1 VEGTAIKLS
10 ETKWQV
16 ILSDGSILAT
26 EQNDLLDS
34 SKFYV
39 KKALNRVSIA
49 EERKAAQ
56 KVKRRRQI
64 EHKAQE
70 AVMLETA
77 REERRKRDKEE
88 FEKMLVS
95 IAAGTESGNPYD
107 FKAFEE
113 LLLRLR
119 SPFKTTI
126 DGFAITVAESDA
138 AIMMEDAALEVV
150 KKRILGE
157 NKRNN
162 EDDTTT
168 NNKKK
173 RRTGGNAAV
182 STVYGATHLVAHHS
196 SHRRDLN
203 QNKKAREKT
212 LTGMD
217 RELKNIQATMLLV
230 EKRKK
235 HFAGLERER
244 SMAIRAHAA
253 TEEQELVSAGPRV
266 AGSEINEPVLDIVPV
281 QSVREYWEIREGETD
296 ESLVTFLRLFCP
308 TCGKLSK
315 NKEEKWA
322 FIARAILPKLSPAFF
337 ESAVENYQRRATEL
351 QQQIEDLRNV
361 DVNDDDE
368 PNATTT
374 VANI

>member
-1 VEGTAIKLS
+1 MS
-10 ETKWQV
+10 
-16 ILSDGSILAT
+16 AT
-26 EQNDLLDS
+26 
-34 SKFYV
+34 
-39 KKALNRVSIA
+39 SIA
-49 EERKAAQ
+49 
-56 KVKRRRQI
+56 
-64 EHKAQE
+64 
-70 AVMLETA
+70 
-77 REERRKRDKEE
+77 
-88 FEKMLVS
+88 
-95 IAAGTESGNPYD
+95 SGNKYD
-107 FKAFEE
+107 FFDFEE

-119 SPFKTTI
+119 APFKTTI
-126 DGFAITVAESDA
+126 NGFAITVAENDA
-138 AIMMEDAALEVV
+138 AIMMEEAALEVV

-157 NKRNN
+157 NKRKN

-168 NNKKK
+168 NNKKQ

-196 SHRRDLN
+196 SHRRDLK
-203 QNKKAREKT
+203 QNKKARQKE

-217 RELKNIQATMLLV
+217 RELKNIQVTMQLV

-244 SMAIRAHAA
+244 SMAIRAHAR
-253 TEEQELVSAGPRV
+253 TEEQELVTAGPCV

-281 QSVREYWEIREGETD
+281 ESVREYWEIREGETD

-322 FIARAILPKLSPAFF
+322 FITRAILPKLSPAFF
-337 ESAVENYQRRATEL
+337 ESAVENYQRRAAEL
-351 QQQIEDLRNV
+351 QQQIEDLRNE

-374 VANI
+374 VAYI